1 MNEQEIENT
10 VRREMKKTFGMM
22 SITEQGW
29 ARKKH
34 SNGSG
39 NTVWEEMIQE
49 EIKCNYNKWF

>member
-10 VRREMKKTFGMM
+10 VRREMKKIFGMM

-29 ARKKH
+29 AREKH

-49 EIKCNYNKWF
+49 KIKRF